1 MTVGMK
7 GTVEKRLKRSKQ
19 RMRKEPLNKTR
30 MVDTLKDYSCESSIH
45 GIQYLGNRKHSTCGR
60 GFWVITVCI
69 ALICTLVQ
77 VSNIWY
83 QWVDDPV
90 VTTLSTISLPVE
102 EIDFPAVTL
111 CPQGSTEDIID
122 NVLYHQFQEW
132 LLHRIDDNGKETR
145 KKRLVEETNACECHL
160 TDQGN
165 VTVDILQCCFR
176 LFLDETFYGVYPN
189 NPTKMVTLLNTEDPD
204 NAMEMKSVVLGGEEP
219 ICDESDKLEVLNN
232 MNEKLHRTCP
242 QPFQKYNESFC
253 IKNSDQEMSYNEA
266 FSYCKELGG
275 ADIFF
280 LGSFEAHKT
289 LDTIIGKPIHKKELR
304 FLGYRMK
311 KRS

>member
-1 MTVGMK
+1 MTVSMK

-60 GFWVITVCI
+60 GFWVITACI
-69 ALICTLVQ
+69 ALMCTLVQ

-132 LLHRIDDNGKETR
+132 LLHRIDDNGTKAR
-145 KKRLVEETNACECHL
+145 RKRLVEQTNACECRL

-176 LFLDETFYGVYPN
+176 LFLDETFYGAYPN
-189 NPTKMVTLLNTEDPD
+189 NPTKIATLLSTEDPD
-204 NAMEMKSVVLGGEEP
+204 KSMEMKSIVLGEEEA
-219 ICDESDKLEVLNN
+219 ICDESNKLEVLNN
-232 MNEKLHRTCP
+232 MNEKLQRTCP
-242 QPFQKYNESFC
+242 EPFQKYNASFC
-253 IKNSDQEMSYNEA
+253 IKSSGQEMSYDEA
-266 FSYCKELGG
+266 YSYCKELSG

-280 LGSFEAHKT
+280 LGSFEDRKT
-289 LDTIIGKPIHKKELR
+289 LDTIIGKPIHKEI
-304 FLGYRMK
+304 
-311 KRS
+311 